1 MMRLALMALA
11 LLSMAQSPAPPAF
24 SSSDAQS
31 LSRKLQAIER
41 RKQMRITRP
50 ESILVTEGELN
61 SYLNLDPAAKLPRGV
76 SEVVVRLDRDDRVQA
91 RGMVDLESVKPKVP
105 WIGFGPLM
113 FFGGNVPV
121 EIKGRLRTSGDGFG
135 SIEVED
141 LRMASIP
148 VPISVLEQLVSTST
162 RTEENPQGFDIRA
175 PFRLPYSVKRV
186 RLEPGQ
192 GYLDF

>member
-1 MMRLALMALA
+1 MMRLALTALA
-11 LLSMAQSPAPPAF
+11 LLPMAQSPAPPAF
-24 SSSDAQS
+24 STSDAQS

-41 RKQMRITRP
+41 RKQMRDTRP
-50 ESILVTEGELN
+50 QSILVTEGELN
-61 SYLNLDPAAKLPRGV
+61 SYLNLDPAAKLPKGV
-76 SEVVVRLDRDDRVQA
+76 SEVVVRLDHDDRVQA
-91 RGMVDLESVKPKVP
+91 RGMVDLEAVKPKVP

-113 FFGGNVPV
+113 FFGGSVPV
-121 EIKGRLRTSGDGFG
+121 EIKGRLRTSEGFG
-135 SIEVED
+135 NIEVED

>member
-1 MMRLALMALA
+1 MKMMMLAPLA
-11 LLSMAQSPAPPAF
+11 LLLMSQPPPPAL
-24 SSSDAQS
+24 STADAQS

-41 RKQMRITRP
+41 RKQTRDTRP
-50 ESILVTEGELN
+50 ASVLVTEGELN
-61 SYLNLDPAAKLPRGV
+61 SFLNLDPAAKLPKGV
-76 SEVVVRLDRDDRVQA
+76 SAVVVRLDRDDRVQA
-91 RGMVDLESVKPKVP
+91 RGMVDLETVKPKLP

-113 FFGGNVPV
+113 FLNGSVPV
-121 EIKGRLRTSGDGFG
+121 EIKGRLHTAGDGFG
-135 SIEVED
+135 TIEVED

-186 RLEPGQ
+186 RLGPGQ

>member
-1 MMRLALMALA
+1 MKMMLLPALA
-11 LLSMAQSPAPPAF
+11 LLLTPQPPPPPVL
-24 SSSDAQS
+24 STGDAQS

-41 RKQMRITRP
+41 RKQTRETRP

-61 SYLNLDPAAKLPRGV
+61 SFLNLDPAAKLPKGL

-91 RGMVDLESVKPKVP
+91 RGMVDLETVKPKLP

-113 FFGGNVPV
+113 FLNGSVPV
-121 EIKGRLRTSGDGFG
+121 EIKGRLRTAGDGFG
-135 SIEVED
+135 MIEVED
-141 LRMASIP
+141 LRLASIP
-148 VPISVLEQLVSTST
+148 VPISVLEQLVSSST

-192 GYLDF
+192 GHLDF